1 MTRVKHGKGNRVFRL
16 LVAVL
21 FLTMSHVT
29 LAVPA
34 DAVTCGAG
42 KHIFVRNGLSS
53 PNPRWGIRGRVKIP
67 SNQLDQSCDSA
78 MFASIHLDNCSTV
91 CYDMVETGIKM
102 FGFSVVVWTE
112 QEQSGQIIHNDNI
125 TTAATGIYTTYRLKE
140 AQDGSV
146 FFEYNFGSGF
156 VTTWSSPYNVIWGS
170 AYPMGESEKKGDQ
183 TQMEAHFRNLQ
194 YLTSTWSEVNWPS
207 MTCVVDE
214 APGWTW
220 SPVSGS
226 TNAFDVVNVGG
237 NSCAPA

>member
-1 MTRVKHGKGNRVFRL
+1 MTRVKHGKGKRVFRL

-112 QEQSGQIIHNDNI
+112 QEQSGGCR
-125 TTAATGIYTTYRLKE
+125 TA
-140 AQDGSV
+140 
-146 FFEYNFGSGF
+146 
-156 VTTWSSPYNVIWGS
+156 SS
-170 AYPMGESEKKGDQ
+170 
-183 TQMEAHFRNLQ
+183 
-194 YLTSTWSEVNWPS
+194 
-207 MTCVVDE
+207 
-214 APGWTW
+214 
-220 SPVSGS
+220 
-226 TNAFDVVNVGG
+226 
-237 NSCAPA
+237 